1 LLPNNGVRE
10 KRKKPPDQDSREGLM
25 SHGYAV
31 GIDLGTTN
39 SVVSVYRKGLAE
51 TLSVDGR
58 STVPSVVSF
67 RDDQILVG
75 HQAKARLLADPAN
88 SVGSAKRFMGDP
100 KKTFVANGKQYSPV
114 DISAIIL
121 QKVVNGASEA
131 LGTPVR
137 EAVIT
142 VPAYFNEAQKLD
154 TRKAGEK
161 IGLHVLRL
169 IPEPTAAAI
178 SYGLDKGK
186 DQLILVY
193 DLGGGTFDV
202 SILKVEANNF
212 TVLAVDGDSLLGGDD
227 LDNLLVEHLAALLKK
242 QAGVDLYV
250 PGKGILG
257 MFDKDVPK
265 EKLIALQRLK
275 ETAETAKIELSQS
288 ISTEVIIPNL
298 MGHPFEAEITRAE
311 FDAMTAPCLERTIHK
326 VRDVLKAAK
335 LSSADIDR
343 VILVGGSTRIP
354 RVRELISETIK
365 DPYTS
370 DKVDEIV
377 SNGAAIMAANLFLP
391 KEDADRTPIE
401 VTNVQPHSLGIDM
414 RNERMELEFTPI
426 IPRNSALPCKGGVL
440 GQTIDKYQPAVCMK
454 VFRGEN
460 SDPHENEYLGEL
472 LLHISKPSESKIP
485 IAAVFELDV
494 DGILHFTAIEVAL
507 NEHTIP
513 YLEKAT
519 RSNSIVLQGLGE
531 LDHLVQ
537 QGYAKS
543 KKIQIEV
550 TKSPDIEGGQSGNH
564 SKE

>member
-1 LLPNNGVRE
+1 
-10 KRKKPPDQDSREGLM
+10 M

-39 SVVSVYRKGLAE
+39 SVVSVYRKGVAE
-51 TLSVDGR
+51 TLRIDGR

-88 SVGSAKRFMGDP
+88 SVGSVKRFMGDP
-100 KKTFVANGKQYSPV
+100 KKTYVANGKHYTPV

-142 VPAYFNEAQKLD
+142 VPAYFNEAQRLD

-178 SYGLDKGK
+178 SYGLDQGK
-186 DQLILVY
+186 DQLIMVY

-202 SILKVEANNF
+202 SILKVEKNKF
-212 TVLAVDGDSLLGGDD
+212 STLAVDGDSRLGGDD
-227 LDNLLVEHLAALLKK
+227 FDNLLVEHLAALFKK

-250 PGKGILG
+250 PGKGIQG
-257 MFDKDVPK
+257 IFDKDIPK

-275 ETAETAKIELSQS
+275 ETAEIAKIELSQS
-288 ISTEVIIPNL
+288 NSSEVIIPNL
-298 MGHPFEAEITRAE
+298 MGQPFEAEITRDE
-311 FDAMTAPCLERTIHK
+311 FDAMTKPYLDKTIHK

-335 LSSADIDR
+335 LGSADIDR

-370 DKVDEIV
+370 ERVDEIV

-391 KEDADRTPIE
+391 KEDTDKTPIPFIDPID
-401 VTNVQPHSLGIDM
+401 VQPHSLGIDM

-426 IPRNSALPCKGGVL
+426 IPRNSALPCRGGVL

-472 LLHISKPSESKIP
+472 LLQISKPSEMKIP

-494 DGILHFTAIEVAL
+494 DGILDFTAIEVAL

-513 YLEKAT
+513 YLERAT
-519 RSNSIVLQGLGE
+519 KTNSIVLE
-531 LDHLVQ
+531 DLDALNQLVQ

-543 KKIQIEV
+543 KKTQIAV
-550 TKSPDIEGGQSGNH
+550 P
-564 SKE
+564 